1 MERKPDFF
9 HIAAASIVCKKSS
22 IIWAADDF
30 FFHDHTTYVQAKEN
44 PLYCGSP
51 EDAPLTF
58 YGPLFFHT
66 YILTQTKA
74 TSIWLLVLRATFE
87 LRSVVNTVASRGH

>member
-9 HIAAASIVCKKSS
+9 DIVGAPIVCKRSS

-30 FFHDHTTYVQAKEN
+30 FFHDHTTHVQAKEN

-51 EDAPLTF
+51 EDGPLIF
-58 YGPLFFHT
+58 YGPLFFRPSKT
-66 YILTQTKA
+66 NLTFIFIQTEA
-74 TSIWLLVLRATFE
+74 TTSI
-87 LRSVVNTVASRGH
+87 